1 MTRGRYL
8 VAGVVTLWAGWFA
21 YESLANP
28 PISPT
33 GRWLVPLA
41 WLVVIA
47 VSWWGALHLR
57 VKRPWTPERHAA
69 LARWLT
75 VGSATI
81 AIASL
86 VAFAVWLALRVIH
99 G

>member
-1 MTRGRYL
+1 
-8 VAGVVTLWAGWFA
+8 
-21 YESLANP
+21 
-28 PISPT
+28 
-33 GRWLVPLA
+33 
-41 WLVVIA
+41 
-47 VSWWGALHLR
+47 
-57 VKRPWTPERHAA
+57 

-81 AIASL
+81 SIASL

>member
-21 YESLANP
+21 YESLTNP

-41 WLVVIA
+41 WLAVIA
-47 VSWWGALHLR
+47 TSWWGG
-57 VKRPWTPERHAA
+57 AA
-69 LARWLT
+69 PKGEAAMDP
-75 VGSATI
+75 GA
-81 AIASL
+81 
-86 VAFAVWLALRVIH
+86 
-99 G
+99 